1 MSTESD
7 LQPPDKPVGPD
18 SEQTIADTSHDR
30 LGIDGSPL
38 VKKADRIKS
47 RRKKFGFRP
56 LIFGIL
62 SGGLAILLC
71 AVCAHYDWFA
81 VIDRSI
87 ADKWT
92 RLRGTQTPH
101 PNIILIT
108 ADESSQEGFNKQ
120 WPWPRSIHARLID
133 NLTAAGAKVIG
144 MDLLFL
150 EDSAA
155 DQDAELAAAAQR
167 SGRVVFGSILHQ
179 QTTAD
184 HETGVAADSVRLIRP
199 LPSLLEHAATGFVNV
214 EASPDG
220 IVRAFPLVHPDFDIE
235 AFDVVILKHYL
246 DAPGKLVPDN
256 NQYRVG
262 PVRIPQPDD
271 GLLEFRY
278 TGGPGTYRRFSYFDV
293 VDPERLDVLNRHVK
307 FDQVVRNS
315 IVLVGCTLLDQKDYF
330 AHPFHDREPIAG
342 LEVHANILQAMIE
355 SGYIES
361 APLHLVYTLLVV
373 LGFSTVMATLWVRT
387 WLAIGITVVV
397 LTGFTAVC
405 YFAYAGMNMTIP
417 WSYPALAI
425 VLGYLVTGSSLRL
438 RIKLAEMWG
447 PYQLL
452 DELGEGGMAIVYRA
466 RNKKTRDIVALKVML
481 PHLAS
486 QGNTTRRFIREI
498 AAASRLDHP
507 NVVRILD
514 VGEVGGQPYA
524 AMELVDGVDLQ
535 KYLDKVAPLA
545 PHEAIPLAIQA
556 ADGLHAAHVMG
567 IVHRDV
573 KPSNFML
580 SKDGCLKIMDFGLAI
595 ATDQT
600 QFTLTGS
607 VLGTPDF
614 MSPEQCRGEHVDDR
628 ADVYAFGAM
637 LYLMLTGK
645 KVFTGDTSFA
655 LVQKHLNE
663 PAVPLATHVTGLPEE
678 LNDIVLKCLAKD
690 PKDRFQTIHEVRDRL
705 QSVLRTLETKPT

>member
-1 MSTESD
+1 MSTEAD
-7 LQPPDKPVGPD
+7 FQPKKKPAPID
-18 SEQTIADTSHDR
+18 SEQTLADTSHDR
-30 LGIDGSPL
+30 IGIDGSPL

-47 RRKKFGFRP
+47 RRKRFGFRP

-62 SGGLAILLC
+62 SGGLAIVMC
-71 AVCAHYDWFA
+71 AVCAHRQWFT
-81 VIDRSI
+81 VIDRTI
-87 ADKWT
+87 ADQWT
-92 RLRGTQTPH
+92 RLRGTLPPH

-120 WPWPRSIHARLID
+120 WPWPRSIHAKLID

-150 EDSAA
+150 EDSTATE
-155 DQDAELAAAAQR
+155 DNELAAALQR
-167 SGRVVFGSILHQ
+167 SGRVVLGSILHQ

-184 HETGVAADSVRLIRP
+184 HEAGVAADSIRLIRP
-199 LPSLLEHAATGFVNV
+199 LSQLLDHAQTGFVNV

-220 IVRAFPLVHPDFDIE
+220 VVRAFPLVHPDFDIE
-235 AFDVVILKHYL
+235 AFDLVILRNYL
-246 DAPGKLVPDN
+246 DITGPLSVDEAS
-256 NQYRVG
+256 YRIG

-278 TGGPGTYRRFSYFDV
+278 TGRPGTYQRFSYFDV
-293 VDPERLDVLNRHVK
+293 VDTERLNLLKEHVS
-307 FDQVVRNS
+307 FDKLLRNS
-315 IVLVGCTLLDQKDYF
+315 IVLVGCTLVDQKDYF
-330 AHPFHDREPIAG
+330 EHPFGSREKISG
-342 LEVHANILQAMIE
+342 LEVHANILQAMLEAGFIE
-355 SGYIES
+355 R
-361 APLHLVYTLLVV
+361 APLYLVYTLVIV

-387 WLAIGITVVV
+387 WLAIAITVVV
-397 LTGFTAVC
+397 LAGFTAVC
-405 YFAYAGMNMTIP
+405 YFAYVGMNMVIP
-417 WSYPALAI
+417 WSYPALSI

-452 DELGEGGMAIVYRA
+452 DELGEGGMATVYRA

-507 NVVRILD
+507 NVVRIVD

-535 KYLDKVAPLA
+535 KYIDKAAPLSPA
-545 PHEAIPLAIQA
+545 EAIPLAIQA

-580 SKDGCLKIMDFGLAI
+580 NKDGCLKIMDFGLAI

-614 MSPEQCRGEHVDDR
+614 MSPEQCRGEHVDER
-628 ADVYAFGAM
+628 ADIYSFGAL
-637 LYLMLTGK
+637 LYMMLTGK
-645 KVFTGDTSFA
+645 KLFTGETSFA

-663 PAVPLATHVTGLPEE
+663 APASLATHVPGLPEE
-678 LNDIVLKCLAKD
+678 LDQIVQKCLAKD
-690 PKDRFQTIHEVRDRL
+690 PKDRYQTIHEVRDAL
-705 QSVLRTLETKPT
+705 QAVMRTVESKPA